1 MIQYAKGNYEIENFG
16 GWEFTVQ
23 AVRDIN
29 TNERIFIFEMEGA
42 NEGDESVSVFVSRE
56 EAKELAKV
64 LIEMA
69 E

>member
-29 TNERIFIFEMEGA
+29 TNERIIIFEMEGS

>member
-1 MIQYAKGNYEIENFG
+1 MG
-16 GWEFTVQ
+16 FTVQ

-29 TNERIFIFEMEGA
+29 TNERIIIFEMEGA

>member
-1 MIQYAKGNYEIENFG
+1 MIQYDKENYDIENFG
-16 GWEFTVQ
+16 GWDFTVH

-29 TNERIFIFEMEGA
+29 TNEKVIMFEMEGA
-42 NEGDESVSVFVSRE
+42 NEGDESVSVYVSRE

>member
-1 MIQYAKGNYEIENFG
+1 MIQYDKENYDIENFG
-16 GWEFTVQ
+16 GRDFTVH

-29 TNERIFIFEMEGA
+29 TNEKVIMFEMEGA
-42 NEGDESVSVFVSRE
+42 NEGDENVSVFVSRE

-64 LIEMA
+64 LMGMA